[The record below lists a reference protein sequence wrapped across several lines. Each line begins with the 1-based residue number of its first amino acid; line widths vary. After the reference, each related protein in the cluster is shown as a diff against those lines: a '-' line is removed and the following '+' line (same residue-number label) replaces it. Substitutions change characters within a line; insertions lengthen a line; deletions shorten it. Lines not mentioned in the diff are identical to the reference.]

1 MAEEGVEDDGRRLS
15 ELFAPRL
22 EVPGERRDVERM
34 VEAGQ
39 YAAAAEAIA
48 DLRIR
53 SLLDQRRAV
62 LAEAAC
68 WIMAGR
74 PRAAIDVLDAG
85 RTTIATAWCEACAL
99 VSMGRLN
106 AAARRVLWVG
116 ERIPLLGDERLAAQA
131 LFAAMDMAPPSWLV
145 DPDYSARRGNGS
157 RAQLP
162 PPYLAGFFYP
172 DRPDVP
178 PGFEDVAD
186 EIQRDRYESAAR
198 RLIARRVTEPSLS
211 RKLAVATAACWLL
224 ADEPEAAEAWLQH
237 RPAPAGIWALACAR
251 VQRNHLEK
259 ALDPLAR
266 LARLD
271 RLDEDWRAAAA
282 ALVAHLGLL
291 SLPRG
296 LEVLA
301 GHPFLDLAR
310 AEEEGCSLFVDR
322 IVRKIDRQASPET
335 VSGIVE
341 RVAFHCASRPEDEA
355 RKILVPTYEAAVRA
369 STDPSAFAA
378 RGLRL
383 LMSRPDGVPRDDTEH
398 SRMLLFATACG
409 RLEALRSELHEL
421 ARGAKDDEALF
432 SCWLAVAKL
441 CLVQDDRRG
450 IVDHARQ
457 AAAAAASV
465 ESRAR
470 ATRLERVPPWLTLAN
485 SPAISQWQLRQLHH
499 LLPRD
504 TAEWLED
511 RRPWP
516 DRQLDRARVA
526 PVAELHLAAA
536 ARFLQEAT
544 AIAKDSSAGLEPLRA
559 ALGGWALNAG
569 LALLV
574 SGPERAAAAVSSTG
588 AAWQLLGPNPP
599 RDVVEAHARAVGMAC
614 AEVTD
619 EQRVLDIVA
628 RHPLSGDSRTPVDFG
643 AAVLAAWRA
652 AANGTANRAGRAA
665 PPDLEGLLEPAA
677 PPPAPPS
684 LAAVEKLLGG
694 LDDVPP
700 QARATL
706 ELCVGER
713 QALLPDA
720 PPFRGR
726 CWFESD
732 LAHERY
738 QAGRELWGTADA
750 RDAHKAF
757 EEAWFEEPHNF
768 VTTQGLI
775 FGLTPRVRKKPSR
788 THVLEYVARYL
799 DQMAHWELEAAL
811 AYTRLAEVVDGER
824 DRQFY
829 LDAAATALQRRRRRT
844 PWERAHNA
852 EIAIRLELGNVIA
865 AGEAAWDAALC
876 YLPGSDPSTAYSLL
890 AATLWGR
897 AEARDRALTDQVHQA
912 LRLARHPRLTN
923 REAVRYAVEQGQ
935 LIALSDLT
943 LDGDALEDLW
953 RACRGDEDDLCRFL
967 EKQGGSKLSPRPQYL
982 WFLATKLEQRDRV
995 AAARIRN
1002 RYLDAGASTTEPK
1015 GMSWLRLAAAELLTR
1030 DPLTEVATPR
1040 DRLCQPAMRDF
1051 LACLR
1056 LCAGEDEVAYTAFH
1070 AVVEDALAALF
1081 DLRGVTPVG
1090 GAEPYGGRLA
1100 KAAEALATVKRSV
1113 SRFSS
1118 LPVASMATV
1127 LGNYLSLALN
1137 EPTVDA
1143 YMREKEKRLVPS
1155 WLGGSL
1161 GAWWSRL
1168 TRQAGSL
1175 DFFHHHQSYRLPEGA
1190 GPEDL
1195 PGWWASHR
1203 VQGKPVRQ
1211 AVEELVS
1218 ELDTHARELADIERR
1233 YRARRHARDLGAA
1246 GFGLAMDF
1254 DSCRRALVAALAPDA
1269 CPVAVRAMEPALERL
1284 STALR
1289 GIDMA
1294 RFVDEPDVLHDS
1306 SLPVEQYIL
1315 PRAGELF
1322 GHWRRNVPGGPC
1334 LLAMFEVADDSGRD
1348 VLCLMCMDRDGQPVP
1363 DRTRLR
1369 GLSQFADLVE
1379 ALGGQLHLWVTRPG
1393 DGSGCRREHSDA
1405 MHCAAEEY
1413 VGRIEDRLRHL
1424 ATRSWPSRQGQL
1436 EPWLRTLN
1444 EAQADRGPAA
1454 LAFAI
1459 LPRMME

>member
-15 ELFAPRL
+15 ELFAPRV
-22 EVPGERRDVERM
+22 EVPGEHRDIERM
-34 VEAGQ
+34 AAAGQ

-53 SLLDQRRAV
+53 SLLDQNRAV

-68 WIMAGR
+68 WIRAGR
-74 PRAAIDVLDAG
+74 PRTALDVLGAG
-85 RTTIATAWCEACAL
+85 RRTIATAWCQACAL

-106 AAARRVLWVG
+106 AAAQQVLWVG
-116 ERIPLLGDERLAAQA
+116 ERIPLLGDERLAARA
-131 LFAAMDMAPPSWLV
+131 LFAAIDMAPPSWLV
-145 DPDYSARRGNGS
+145 DPEYPARRGGGPG
-157 RAQLP
+157 RQLP

-251 VQRNHLEK
+251 VQQNHLEA
-259 ALDPLAR
+259 ALEPLAR
-266 LARLD
+266 LARQGS
-271 RLDEDWRAAAA
+271 LDEDWRGAAA
-282 ALVAHLGLL
+282 ALVAHLGLT
-291 SLPRG
+291 SPPSG

-301 GHPFLDLAR
+301 GHPCLDLAR
-310 AEEEGCSLFVDR
+310 AQEEGCSRFVDR
-322 IVRKIDRQASPET
+322 IVRKIDRQASPEA

-341 RVAFHCASRPEDEA
+341 RVAIHCASGPEDEA
-355 RKILVPTYEAAVRA
+355 RKILVPMYEAAVRVSA
-369 STDPSAFAA
+369 DPTAFAA

-383 LMSRPDGVPRDDTEH
+383 LMSRPDGMPRDDTEH
-398 SRMLLFATACG
+398 SRMLLFATACDC
-409 RLEALRSELHEL
+409 LEALRSELHEQ
-421 ARGAKDDEALF
+421 AGGATDPEALF

-450 IVDHARQ
+450 VVDHARK
-457 AAAAAASV
+457 AAAAAVSA

-470 ATRLERVPPWLTLAN
+470 ATRLERVPRWLTLAD
-485 SPAISQWQLRQLHH
+485 SPTISQWQLRQLHH

-504 TAEWLED
+504 TAELLEG

-516 DRQLDRARVA
+516 DRQLDRTRAA
-526 PVAELHLAAA
+526 PATELHVAAA
-536 ARFLQEAT
+536 ARYLQEAT
-544 AIAKDSSAGLEPLRA
+544 AIAKDSSAGLEPLRT
-559 ALGGWALNAG
+559 ALGAWALNAG
-569 LALLV
+569 LAILA
-574 SGPERAAAAVSSTG
+574 SGPEGAPAAVTSTG
-588 AAWQLLGPNPP
+588 AAWRLLGPNPP
-599 RDVVEAHARAVGMAC
+599 REVVEAHARAIGMAC

-619 EQRVLDIVA
+619 EQRVLDVVA
-628 RHPLSGDSRTPVDFG
+628 RHPLSGDTRVPADFG
-643 AAVLAAWRA
+643 LAVLAAWRA
-652 AANGTANRAGRAA
+652 ARSAARNGAGQA
-665 PPDLEGLLEPAA
+665 PTPDLERLLGPAA
-677 PPPAPPS
+677 PPPARPS
-684 LAAVEKLLGG
+684 LAAVEELLGG

-700 QARATL
+700 EVRATI

-726 CWFESD
+726 CWFKSD
-732 LAHERY
+732 LAHDRY
-738 QAGRELWGTADA
+738 QAGRELWGTAEA

-757 EEAWFEEPHNF
+757 EEAWIEEPHNY
-768 VTTQGLI
+768 VTTQGLV

-788 THVLEYVARYL
+788 THVLDYVARYL
-799 DQMAHWELEAAL
+799 DQLAHWELEAAL
-811 AYTRLAEVVDGER
+811 AYTRLSEVVDGER

-844 PWERAHNA
+844 PWERAYNA

-865 AGEAAWDAALC
+865 AGEAAWEAALG
-876 YLPGSDPSTAYSLL
+876 YLPGSDTGTAYSLL
-890 AATLWGR
+890 AATLWSR
-897 AEARDRALTDQVHQA
+897 AEARDRALRDQIRQA
-912 LRLARHPRLTN
+912 LRLARQPRLTN

-943 LDGDALEDLW
+943 LDSDALEDLW

-967 EKQGGSKLSPRPQYL
+967 EKLGGSKLSPRPQYL
-982 WFLATKLEQRDRV
+982 LFLAAKLEQRDRV
-995 AAARIRN
+995 GAARIRN
-1002 RYLDAGASTTEPK
+1002 RYLDDGASTSEPK
-1015 GMSWLRLAAAELLTR
+1015 GMPWLRLAAAELLAR

-1100 KAAEALATVKRSV
+1100 KAAEALETVKRSV
-1113 SRFSS
+1113 GRFSS
-1118 LPVASMATV
+1118 LPVASMAT
-1127 LGNYLSLALN
+1127 LLWHYLSLALN

-1155 WLGGSL
+1155 RLGGSL

-1168 TRQAGSL
+1168 TRHAGSL

-1218 ELDTHARELADIERR
+1218 ELDTHARQLADIERR
-1233 YRARRHARDLGAA
+1233 YRSGRRVRDLGAA
-1246 GFGLAMDF
+1246 GFGLAADF
-1254 DSCRRALVAALAPDA
+1254 EACRRALLAALAPDA
-1269 CPVAVRAMEPALERL
+1269 CPDTVRAMEPALERL

-1294 RFVDEPDVLHDS
+1294 RFVDEPDVFHDS
-1306 SLPVEQYIL
+1306 SLPVGQYIL
-1315 PRAGELF
+1315 PRAAELL

-1334 LLAMFEVADDSGRD
+1334 LQAMFEVADDSGRE
-1348 VLCLMCMDRDGQPVP
+1348 VMCVMCMDRDGQPVP
-1363 DRTRLR
+1363 ERTPLR

-1405 MHCAAEEY
+1405 AHCAAEEY
-1413 VGRIEDRLRHL
+1413 VGRIEDQLRHL
-1424 ATRSWPSRQGQL
+1424 ATHRWRSQQGQL
-1436 EPWLRTLN
+1436 QPWLRTLN
-1444 EAQADRGPAA
+1444 EALAGRGPAA